1 MNHAPT
7 SPNQPNRQAAT
18 KTGIQMRQLIE
29 RANITQARAAEL
41 SHCSLRTMQD
51 WLNGT
56 YPIPPAAAELLALA
70 VVAHGYATP
79 GPWLAEWLPPELQ
92 ALAIR
97 GAPL

>member
-1 MNHAPT
+1 MNHPATTPHAP
-7 SPNQPNRQAAT
+7 SRQQAT
-18 KTGIQMRQLIE
+18 KTGVQMRQLIE

-41 SHCSLRTMQD
+41 SRCSLRTMQD

-79 GPWLAEWLPPELQ
+79 GPWLADWLPPELQ
-92 ALAIR
+92 ALARR
-97 GAPL
+97 GAP